1 LAVTEVPKT
10 YYAKS
15 GELHLAYQV
24 VGDGPVDLVV
34 VSGTPSHVERQWEHP
49 AVAHLY
55 QRLGAFSRLILFD
68 KRGSGLSDS
77 AGMQPTLEDRMDD
90 VRAVMDAAGSGRA
103 VIFGQSEGS
112 PMSLLFAASH
122 PDRTDL
128 LILYG
133 SIVRWVGT
141 DFPGATPP
149 EEFYRHLDDV
159 VDHWGQGR
167 TADWIAPTQ
176 AAGPLGAVIHEGF
189 GAFERASMSPG
200 SFRDLMHL
208 NAQIDVRAAVGAITV
223 PSLVLHRV
231 GDRFIG
237 VEQSRWLAE
246 QLSDAR
252 YVELP
257 GEDHMLAA
265 GDVDQ
270 VIGEIEEFV
279 TGVRHEPDADRV
291 LATLLF
297 TDIVGSTDRAAELG
311 DRRWRELLDAHDQV
325 VRRQLDRFRGR
336 EVNTAGDGF
345 FASFDGPGRAVRSA
359 AAITESVSALGLEV
373 RTGVH
378 TGEIEMRGDDLAG
391 VAVHIAARISAAA
404 GAGETLVSSTVKD
417 LVIGSGIQFADRG
430 EHELKGVPGS
440 WRLFAVSA

>member
-1 LAVTEVPKT
+1 MVEVPKT
-10 YYAKS
+10 RYAKC

-24 VGDGPVDLVV
+24 VGDGPLDLVV
-34 VSGTPSHVERQWEHP
+34 VSGTPSHVELQWEHP
-49 AVAHLY
+49 VVAYLY

-77 AGMQPTLEDRMDD
+77 AGAQPTLEDRMDD
-90 VRAVMDAAGSGRA
+90 VRAVMDAAGSDRA

-112 PMSLLFAASH
+112 PMSMLFAASY
-122 PDRTDL
+122 PDRTAR

-141 DFPGATPP
+141 DFPGAAPP
-149 EEFYRHLDDV
+149 EEFYRHLDEV
-159 VDHWGQGR
+159 VDHWGDGR

-176 AAGPLGAVIHEGF
+176 AAGPLGAMIHEGF

-200 SFRDLMHL
+200 AFRDLMLL
-208 NAQIDVRAAVGAITV
+208 NAQIDVRAAVAAITV
-223 PSLVLHRV
+223 PSLVLHRA

-237 VEQSRWLAE
+237 VEQSRWLAG
-246 QLSDAR
+246 QLADAR

-270 VIGEIEEFV
+270 VLGEIEEFV
-279 TGVRHEPDADRV
+279 TGARHEPEADRV
-291 LATLLF
+291 LATLMF
-297 TDIVGSTDRAAELG
+297 TDIVGSTDRASGLG
-311 DRRWRELLDAHDQV
+311 DRQWRELLDAHDQA

-345 FASFDGPGRAVRSA
+345 FATFDGPGRAVRCA
-359 AAITESVSALGLEV
+359 AAIRDSVRALGLEV

-378 TGEIEMRGDDLAG
+378 TGEIEIRGDDLAG
-391 VAVHIAARISAAA
+391 MAVHIAARISAAA
-404 GAGETLVSSTVKD
+404 RAGETLVSSTVKD
-417 LVIGSGIQFADRG
+417 LVIGSGIVFADRG
-430 EHELKGVPGS
+430 EHTLKGVPGT
-440 WRLFAVSA
+440 WRLFAVEG